1 MSEETITTTETPV
14 VQMNGKP
21 KLFTYRDLFTVRQ
34 CLHDAK
40 SCCRRMKGDMVVA
53 INKNLELLNTPIRM
67 FDKKRQEGIDM
78 FVSKDDKGKPVVI
91 QPTPEEAKTGKKAA
105 YKYEEGQEQA
115 CNEYMNSLLDDEAKM
130 EKPFKLI
137 PIASFAMAEIDT
149 EKFKGVD
156 YFIEMFVRE

>member
-40 SCCRRMKGDMVVA
+40 SCCRRMKGDMVFA

-105 YKYEEGQEQA
+105 YKISEP
-115 CNEYMNSLLDDEAKM
+115 D
-130 EKPFKLI
+130 FKI
-137 PIASFAMAEIDT
+137 RYCWDSRRGYWPAVVIVC
-149 EKFKGVD
+149 KG
-156 YFIEMFVRE
+156 ICS